1 MKHNVCGNA
10 TKAMQTLYAIQ
21 HKPSGNFMPARMFKQ
36 AGSGWSWWEPTETR
50 SGYLPHDPNPRL
62 FYSIESARNALGQ
75 WLRGP
80 LRRQSVP
87 SACGYNE
94 LGFDERTWVRPCSD
108 AQSPTRVRG
117 HMRIVVLELHGL
129 DKK

>member
-1 MKHNVCGNA
+1 
-10 TKAMQTLYAIQ
+10 MQTLYAIQ

-80 LRRQSVP
+80 LRKQRVGYGLVDATVP
-87 SACGYNE
+87 FAEEEFGYE
-94 LGFDERTWVRPCSD
+94 VLAAEDE
-108 AQSPTRVRG
+108 QSPPRVRS
-117 HMRIVVLELHGL
+117 HMRIVVLELYGL
-129 DKK
+129 DK

>member
-1 MKHNVCGNA
+1 MKHNVCGDA

-50 SGYLPHDPNPRL
+50 SGYLPHDKNPRL

-80 LRRQSVP
+80 LRKHHH
-87 SACGYNE
+87 CGDVYDDDYTE
-94 LGFDERTWVRPCSD
+94 VR
-108 AQSPTRVRG
+108 AAEGEQSPARVRS
-117 HMRIVVLELHGL
+117 HMEIVAFNLIPAF
-129 DKK
+129 